1 MMDERRRTL
10 IAATLTTLIADAEA
24 ELARAEREH
33 AEALAMAPAPDDPED
48 VAYVT
53 ELRAETGAEVYAAK
67 AVADALEDAR
77 HELLHG
83 ESAA

>member
-1 MMDERRRTL
+1 MDEFHRTL

-33 AEALAMAPAPDDPED
+33 AEAMALEIDADDPDDAPC
-48 VAYVT
+48 VA
-53 ELRAETGAEVYAAK
+53 EWRSETGAEVYAAK
-67 AVADALEDAR
+67 AVCDALEDAR

>member
-1 MMDERRRTL
+1 MDERRRTL

-33 AEALAMAPAPDDPED
+33 AEAMALEIDADDPED
-48 VAYVT
+48 AAYVAET
-53 ELRAETGAEVYAAK
+53 RAETGAEVYAAK
-67 AVADALEDAR
+67 AVADALESAR

>member
-1 MMDERRRTL
+1 MDGNSRALAVLDAL
-10 IAATLTTLIADAEA
+10 IANAEA
-24 ELARAEREH
+24 KVISAEKEH
-33 AEALAMAPAPDDPED
+33 AEALAMAPATDDPED